1 MPERLQPNQVQQIG
15 RELAIAWSDGRET
28 FLDLDF
34 LRRACPCA
42 ACGGE
47 PDVMGN
53 IERPA
58 VHYTPASFD
67 LQGFALVGG
76 YALQPTWADGHGS
89 GLYSFT
95 YLRRLGEAPVPPAS

>member
-1 MPERLQPNQVQQIG
+1 MRLELTNVQLIG
-15 RELAIAWSDGRET
+15 DELALRWNDGVEAY
-28 FLDLDF
+28 LELEL

-53 IERPA
+53 VMRPEVGYNA
-58 VHYTPASFD
+58 TSFE
-67 LQGFALVGG
+67 LVGWQIVGG
-76 YALQPTWADGHGS
+76 YALQPRWADGHDS

-95 YLRRLGEAPVPPAS
+95 YLRRLGSAVASP